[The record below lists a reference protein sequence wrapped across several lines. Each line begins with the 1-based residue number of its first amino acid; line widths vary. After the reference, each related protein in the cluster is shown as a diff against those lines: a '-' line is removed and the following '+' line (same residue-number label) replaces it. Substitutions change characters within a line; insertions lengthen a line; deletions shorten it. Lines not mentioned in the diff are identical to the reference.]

1 MRKHLIIFTLL
12 VLTGCANYQ
21 HENPSPDS
29 PKITFGDRFGDDGDA
44 RTFRINT
51 QNNICKDYKRIG
63 TLSNNWMGIGSR
75 TITITAP
82 KDEKFRIYVNSSY
95 YGSSSSSF
103 CEIKDIAFK
112 PEGGMHYSIDIQK
125 KSGFCRLSI
134 VEILPDGT
142 HSNIETNKTREPKCI

>member
-1 MRKHLIIFTLL
+1 MKNMIIFALL

-21 HENPSPDS
+21 HENPSPGA

-44 RTFRINT
+44 RSFRINI
-51 QNNICKDYKRIG
+51 QNNRCEDYKRTG

-82 KDEKFRIYVNSSY
+82 KDEKLRIYGRSSY
-95 YGSSSSSF
+95 YGSGSSSF
-103 CEIKDIAFK
+103 CEIKYISFI
-112 PEGGMHYSIDIQK
+112 PEEGKHYSIDIQK
-125 KSGFCRLSI
+125 RSGLCRLSI

-142 HSNIETNKTREPKCI
+142 HSNKEVNKTREPNCI